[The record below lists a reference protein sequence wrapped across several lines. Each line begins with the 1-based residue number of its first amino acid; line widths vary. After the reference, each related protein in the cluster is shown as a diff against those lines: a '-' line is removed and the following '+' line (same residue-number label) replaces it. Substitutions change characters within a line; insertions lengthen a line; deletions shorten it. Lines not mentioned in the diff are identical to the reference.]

1 MKRPSFSLRAKL
13 VLGSL
18 AAQIVVL
25 ALLLAGS
32 VQVMEKHLLEQAQ
45 TRLREVEPLLNASLA
60 AALAERDFAT
70 LEDVL
75 KAVRREQG
83 ISYLV
88 LLDNQGKEV
97 ASTGWP
103 KGKALPL
110 LDTDL
115 AVEDEDSVGRF
126 DTQIPILLAGQ
137 DYGQLRFGLS
147 TQFLA
152 EGRADIVLRAVL
164 TALAAVAFSL
174 ALLAVLSYWLTH
186 PLTRLTRAAQEVSGG
201 NFEISLPVQG
211 KDEVAIL
218 TAAFNTMTAAVS
230 SRIEALEESEEKQR
244 RYRTEAEHEHARLVL
259 LLGAMNLGILF
270 VGTDNKV
277 VYYNPAFLRMWMIS
291 DSGELIGKPATE
303 ILRLSANALAQPDH
317 FSKFLLDV
325 TTTHEVSES
334 FEIHMADGRV
344 VTQISYPVHD
354 NELRLTGRL
363 WIYEDVTKER
373 QTAEQ
378 LIYLAE
384 RDSLTGLYNRHRFQD
399 ELGRFIAD
407 TDRRK
412 SHGALLFFDL
422 DEFKYVNDT
431 FGHGAGDAMLIRV
444 ASEVA
449 KLVRRNEIFSR
460 LGGDEFAILMPEADS
475 REIEAL
481 AERTVRAVAQIPFR
495 FDNQNLRLTTSLGI
509 ALYPQHAANGEELIA
524 HADAAMYQAKAAGKN
539 AWRVYRPDLDPS
551 HAMVVRLSWNDRI
564 SHALENNLL
573 ILHFQG
579 VFHTADQLALSHLEV
594 LVRILDA
601 ETPGGLIMPGHFIPY
616 AEKSGKILDI
626 DRWVLRESIAL
637 LARSPDIPALAV
649 NISGRSFDEPT
660 LPQYIG
666 ELLEQNGV
674 EPRRLMVELTETSAV
689 ADLHDAQ
696 RFIEALRRTGCTVC
710 LDDFGTGF
718 SSFAYLKHLSADI
731 LKIDGLFIRDLTN
744 DHDNQVFV
752 KAIVD
757 VARGLRKT
765 TVAEFVEDGETLEM
779 LKLFGVDMVQGYH
792 LDMPR
797 ADLSV
802 LLRAKQ
808 AASESVVVAA
818 AAALQPRPTPCG

>member
-1 MKRPSFSLRAKL
+1 MKRSPLSLRAKL

-32 VQVMEKHLLEQAQ
+32 VQVMEKHLLEMAQ
-45 TRLREVEPLLNASLA
+45 MRLREVEPLLNASLA
-60 AALAERDFAT
+60 AALAQRDFAT

-97 ASTGWP
+97 ASAGWS
-103 KGKALPL
+103 KGEALPP
-110 LDTDL
+110 LDADL
-115 AVEDEDSVGRF
+115 AVEDEDSLGRF
-126 DTQIPILLAGQ
+126 DTQIPIILAGQ
-137 DYGQLRFGLS
+137 TYGQLRFGLS
-147 TQFLA
+147 TRFLS
-152 EGRADIVLRAVL
+152 EGRADIVLRAIL
-164 TALAAVAFSL
+164 TALAAAAFSF
-174 ALLAVLSYWLTH
+174 ALLVALSGWLTR
-186 PLTRLTRAAQEVSGG
+186 PLTRLTRAAQAVSGG
-201 NFEISLPVQG
+201 NFDISLPVRG

-218 TAAFNTMTAAVS
+218 TAAFNTMTAAVR

-244 RYRTEAEHEHARLVL
+244 RYRTEAEQEHARLVL

-303 ILRLSANALAQPDH
+303 ILRLSANALARPDH

-407 TDRRK
+407 ADRRK

-444 ASEVA
+444 ASEVG

-460 LGGDEFAILMPEADS
+460 LGGDEFAILMPEAD
-475 REIEAL
+475 RRDIEVPP
-481 AERTVRAVAQIPFR
+481 ERTVRAVAQTLSVSTARTCASP
-495 FDNQNLRLTTSLGI
+495 
-509 ALYPQHAANGEELIA
+509 P
-524 HADAAMYQAKAAGKN
+524 
-539 AWRVYRPDLDPS
+539 AWVSR
-551 HAMVVRLSWNDRI
+551 
-564 SHALENNLL
+564 
-573 ILHFQG
+573 
-579 VFHTADQLALSHLEV
+579 
-594 LVRILDA
+594 
-601 ETPGGLIMPGHFIPY
+601 FIPCT
-616 AEKSGKILDI
+616 
-626 DRWVLRESIAL
+626 
-637 LARSPDIPALAV
+637 PPM
-649 NISGRSFDEPT
+649 GRS
-660 LPQYIG
+660 
-666 ELLEQNGV
+666 
-674 EPRRLMVELTETSAV
+674 
-689 ADLHDAQ
+689 
-696 RFIEALRRTGCTVC
+696 
-710 LDDFGTGF
+710 
-718 SSFAYLKHLSADI
+718 
-731 LKIDGLFIRDLTN
+731 
-744 DHDNQVFV
+744 
-752 KAIVD
+752 
-757 VARGLRKT
+757 
-765 TVAEFVEDGETLEM
+765 
-779 LKLFGVDMVQGYH
+779 
-792 LDMPR
+792 
-797 ADLSV
+797 
-802 LLRAKQ
+802 
-808 AASESVVVAA
+808 
-818 AAALQPRPTPCG
+818 

>member
-1 MKRPSFSLRAKL
+1 MKRLPLSLRAKL

-18 AAQIVVL
+18 AAQAVVL

-32 VQVMEKHLLEQAQ
+32 VQVMQKHLLEQAQ

-60 AALAERDFAT
+60 TALAQRDFAT

-83 ISYLV
+83 IAYLV
-88 LLDNQGKEV
+88 LLDDQGKKV
-97 ASTGWP
+97 ASAGWP
-103 KGKALPL
+103 KGEALPP

-115 AVEDEDSVGRF
+115 AVEDADSLGRF
-126 DTQIPILLAGQ
+126 DTQIPIILAGQ
-137 DYGQLRFGLS
+137 NYGQLRFGLS

-152 EGRADIVLRAVL
+152 EGRADIVLRAIL
-164 TALAAVAFSL
+164 TALAAAAFSF
-174 ALLAVLSYWLTH
+174 ALLAALSGWLTR

-211 KDEVAIL
+211 QDEVAIL

-230 SRIEALEESEEKQR
+230 SRVEALEDSEEKQR
-244 RYRTEAEHEHARLVL
+244 RYRTEAEQEHARLVL

-270 VGTDNKV
+270 VGTDSKV
-277 VYYNPAFLRMWMIS
+277 VYYNPAFLRMWMIVDS
-291 DSGELIGKPATE
+291 DELIGKPATE

-363 WIYEDVTKER
+363 WIYEDVTRER

-384 RDSLTGLYNRHRFQD
+384 RDSLTGLYNRHRFQE
-399 ELGRFIAD
+399 ELIRFIAD
-407 TDRRK
+407 ADRRK

-444 ASEVA
+444 ASEVG

-481 AERTVRAVAQIPFR
+481 AERTVRAVARIPFR

-509 ALYPQHAANGEELIA
+509 AIYPQHAANGEELIA

-539 AWRVYRPDLDPS
+539 AWRVYRSDLDLS
-551 HAMVVRLSWNDRI
+551 QAMVVRLSWNDRI
-564 SHALENNLL
+564 SHALENKLL
-573 ILHFQG
+573 TLHFQG
-579 VFHTADQLALSHLEV
+579 VFHTAGHQALSHLEV

-626 DRWVLRESIAL
+626 DRWVLSESVAL
-637 LARSPDIPALAV
+637 LARSPEIPALAV

-660 LPQYIG
+660 LPQYIS
-666 ELLEQNGV
+666 ELLAHHGV

-718 SSFAYLKHLSADI
+718 SSFAYLKHLNADI

-779 LKLFGVDMVQGYH
+779 LKHFGVDMVQGYH

-797 ADLSV
+797 ADHSA
-802 LLRAKQ
+802 LLHAKP
-808 AASESVVVAA
+808 V
-818 AAALQPRPTPCG
+818 PRRPLAD